1 MGPDADSLRL
11 WTEGVG
17 ATSRGLRTIKGQIG
31 VLHEVLGIGAVL
43 WCQCDADA
51 GARSNWVSEYIVRF
65 SERSHQAFG
74 QLRCLSFACGAVL
87 EDCKFIAA
95 EASRE
100 IGIPQNLAQTLG
112 NALQQGIPNGMS
124 EGVIHFFEV
133 VEIDPVKG
141 ESAPGLQ
148 RPGPI
153 FQLLAELMP
162 IGNLGQRIMA
172 RQPID
177 FLFGLTLLRYV
188 LLNINPSATSERLVA
203 DQDDAAA
210 LEELR
215 MRERFSPCQLCD
227 VVLDPL
233 ALLFEFLRIIAACLP

>member
-1 MGPDADSLRL
+1 MSL
-11 WTEGVG
+11 V
-17 ATSRGLRTIKGQIG
+17 
-31 VLHEVLGIGAVL
+31 
-43 WCQCDADA
+43 
-51 GARSNWVSEYIVRF
+51 
-65 SERSHQAFG
+65 
-74 QLRCLSFACGAVL
+74 CGAVL
-87 EDCKFIAA
+87 ENCKFIAA
-95 EASRE
+95 EASHE
-100 IGIPQNLAQTLG
+100 IGTPQNLAQALG
-112 NALQQGIPNGMS
+112 NALQQGVAHRMS

-141 ESAPGLQ
+141 KAASGLQ
-148 RPGPI
+148 RPEAGLK
-153 FQLLAELMP
+153 LLAEVMP

-215 MRERFSPCQLCD
+215 MRERLSPCQLCD

-233 ALLFEFLRIIAACLP
+233 ALLFEFLRIIAACLTFDVMAHDVRQSRSRPC